1 MAPQPGL
8 VHLPNGQNLSVI
20 PVFGGLSFKSLDLH
34 NHRSA
39 FPPGWTISLNEQ
51 DPEEDQAGTQ
61 NQHQQTGSSSLELEN
76 IYGSRKIHSHRY
88 KRPTLQNDHMYIS
101 AISNPNSAEFK
112 PASSPTRQIA
122 MMLWATL
129 WWYFH
134 QPEPEPRVTT
144 EASAKTAE
152 SGKPKAEWKINI
164 NKEGIFKGRNLLA
177 KLERMGLI
185 TTEDSSVGTVLD
197 ERNAAGLTGVFVTRR
212 AFWQLDARIY
222 LFTLTPVVNSPMPGN
237 SPLPS
242 RPGSPQHGGKDSP
255 TRELQEA
262 VARASMPP
270 MPGGPFQSNSHL
282 PTFYPPHPAHYTFT
296 NSIRHPIR
304 PKPFR
309 QGETFYTRFVPSV
322 GQYLSFRVASL
333 SLKGCSRQGPWT
345 VSSGNLSFQP
355 GISSPRQS
363 ISDSLPT
370 LNALDLNFDNDV
382 DLLHKW
388 MNDPRVAYSWGEEGP
403 RLHQEDFLRRG
414 LSSRHS
420 FPIIGCWDGRPFG
433 YFEIYWVKEDI
444 LGKYLG
450 GEVGDW
456 DRGIHCLVGEQEFR
470 GSHRVHVWLSA
481 LVHYCWLADMRTN
494 AVFLEPRVDNAK

>member
-51 DPEEDQAGTQ
+51 DPEEDQGTQ
-61 NQHQQTGSSSLELEN
+61 SQQQQADASSSELEN
-76 IYGSRKIHSHRY
+76 IYGSRKLHSHRY

-144 EASAKTAE
+144 KASAKTAE
-152 SGKPKAEWKINI
+152 SGKPKAEWRINI
-164 NKEGIFKGRNLLA
+164 NREGIFKGRNLLA

-185 TTEDSSVGTVLD
+185 TTEDSSVGTALD
-197 ERNAAGLTGVFVTRR
+197 ERNAVGFANVFVTRR

-222 LFTLTPVVNSPMPGN
+222 LFTLTPVMNSPMPGN

-255 TRELQEA
+255 IHAAHARRSLPIEQPLAHFLSPTSCPVHFHEFYSPSHTPQALQTGRN
-262 VARASMPP
+262 V
-270 MPGGPFQSNSHL
+270 L
-282 PTFYPPHPAHYTFT
+282 Y
-296 NSIRHPIR
+296 SIR
-304 PKPFR
+304 
-309 QGETFYTRFVPSV
+309 T
-322 GQYLSFRVASL
+322 
-333 SLKGCSRQGPWT
+333 
-345 VSSGNLSFQP
+345 
-355 GISSPRQS
+355 
-363 ISDSLPT
+363 
-370 LNALDLNFDNDV
+370 
-382 DLLHKW
+382 
-388 MNDPRVAYSWGEEGP
+388 
-403 RLHQEDFLRRG
+403 
-414 LSSRHS
+414 
-420 FPIIGCWDGRPFG
+420 
-433 YFEIYWVKEDI
+433 
-444 LGKYLG
+444 
-450 GEVGDW
+450 
-456 DRGIHCLVGEQEFR
+456 
-470 GSHRVHVWLSA
+470 
-481 LVHYCWLADMRTN
+481 
-494 AVFLEPRVDNAK
+494 